1 MFFFFFIFFWS
12 GSCLLF
18 TGVFIFI
25 FVSFFFLEYFTKVW
39 RSLFWRCTV
48 IGVWKHP
55 RMDMD
60 MDMDTLVWTFSY
72 ILLLLLLLLFS
83 RRCIRALWLN
93 WIFSF
98 EIMHLLVNLWN
109 VAPCWTSRSGSCH
122 VMQDDRISLG
132 ISVWLWI
139 EPICALTCRCH
150 VALSFTVSPSPTRL
164 MQGECAFRRLES
176 LELLAWRGYI
186 SYYTNHWSYIMR
198 MRYSIKC

>member
-1 MFFFFFIFFWS
+1 MFFFFIFFWS

-25 FVSFFFLEYFTKVW
+25 FVSFFFGILYKSLAFTLLALYGHWSLEASAY
-39 RSLFWRCTV
+39 
-48 IGVWKHP
+48 GYGYGYGYP
-55 RMDMD
+55 RLNIFLHI
-60 MDMDTLVWTFSY
+60 T
-72 ILLLLLLLLFS
+72 LLLLLLLLFS